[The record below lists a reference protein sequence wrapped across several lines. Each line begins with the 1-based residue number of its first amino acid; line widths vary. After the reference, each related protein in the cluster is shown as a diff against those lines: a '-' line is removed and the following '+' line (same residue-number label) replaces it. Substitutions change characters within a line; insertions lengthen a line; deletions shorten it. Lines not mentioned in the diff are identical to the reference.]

1 MSIQNI
7 LSLLLKFVLDKG
19 YTSAKILKLS
29 ALLIDAGRTDDLKKA
44 AENEEFCQKLCEEF
58 HIS

>member
-19 YTSAKILKLS
+19 YTSKLS